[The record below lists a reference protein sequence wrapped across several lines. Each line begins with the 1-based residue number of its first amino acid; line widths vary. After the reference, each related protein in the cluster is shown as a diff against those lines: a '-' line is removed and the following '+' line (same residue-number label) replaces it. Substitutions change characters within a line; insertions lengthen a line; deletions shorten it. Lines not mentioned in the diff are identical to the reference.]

1 MTPLAEPRSTH
12 WPSVLV
18 IVAAGVVAA
27 LQVGKAVIA
36 APMLQADL
44 GIGLAAVGWLTGIFA
59 VLGLLAGLP
68 TGALVTRFGSRR
80 VLIIGL
86 LTATLGAASG
96 ASSAALPTLLL
107 SRVLEGAGFL
117 LITVAAPSILAQV
130 SAARDRDLAFALWS
144 CFMPVGMA
152 LAMLAGPLF
161 EDWRSIWWSGAALA
175 LAVALLVRLVAP
187 RAGERPAWSWRGLGR
202 DARLVLGAR
211 QPLVLAGAFALY
223 SMMFFALFSFL
234 PVLLMERMQVSHGSA
249 GLLSALATAANIL
262 GNLAAGVLLSRGAR
276 RDLLLAGASL
286 TMGLASFGIFLPVLP
301 DTATFVL
308 CVLFSAVGGLI
319 PATLLSSAPLAAPGA
334 GLIPVVLGLII
345 QGNNL
350 GQIVGPVAIGA
361 AIQRHGWGSAAVLVG
376 TAALLAAVLVMALD
390 RGKARPAERA
400 QAQ

>member
-1 MTPLAEPRSTH
+1 MSMLAEPRSTH

-68 TGALVTRFGSRR
+68 TGALVTCFGSRR

-96 ASSAALPTLLL
+96 ASSSALPTLLL

-161 EDWRSIWWSGAALA
+161 EGWRSIWWSGAALA

-202 DARLVLGAR
+202 DTRLVLRAR

-234 PVLLMERMQVSHGSA
+234 PVLLMERMQVSHSSA

-286 TMGLASFGIFLPVLP
+286 TMGLTSFGIFLPVLP

-350 GQIVGPVAIGA
+350 GQVVGPVAIGA

-376 TAALLAAVLVMALD
+376 AAALLAAVLVMALD
-390 RGKARPAERA
+390 RGKARPAEHA
-400 QAQ
+400 QAR